1 MRTLLSIKQEL
12 EDAEDHLREVR
23 AAAPTGR
30 EVYRAT
36 PGCTIGCEKCDVK
49 CAVLTGEVYHLS
61 KQLEAA
67 TDSFVR
73 QAGSGCFYV
82 AYEGTA

>member
-1 MRTLLSIKQEL
+1 MRTLLFIKQEL
-12 EDAEDHLREVR
+12 EDAEAHLREFKE
-23 AAAPTGR
+23 AGPDGR

-49 CAVLTGEVYHLS
+49 CAILTGDVYHLTE
-61 KQLEAA
+61 QLEAA
-67 TDSFVR
+67 TQSFVR
-73 QAGSGCFYV
+73 QAGSGSFYV